1 MAHFAKIDENNIVE
15 NVIVVSNEDCGN
27 LEFPE
32 SEPIGQA
39 FIASI
44 GLEGNWKQ
52 TSYNTGGNQHSYGK
66 TPIRGNYAIIGGLY
80 NPEYDVFH
88 DQPISQH
95 ATLNLNTFQWKL
107 PFNDSTQSLEPNQ
120 YWKWD
125 EETASWTIVEY
136 NIPRPTHNLNGELIT
151 Y

>member
-1 MAHFAKIDENNIVE
+1 MAHFAKINENNIVE
-15 NVIVVSNEDCGN
+15 AVIVVSNEDCGN

-44 GLEGNWKQ
+44 GLEGNYKQ

-66 TPIRGNYAIIGGLY
+66 TPFRGNYAIIGGVY
-80 NPEYDVFH
+80 DPEHDAFY
-88 DQPISQH
+88 DQPISKY
-95 ATLNLNTFQWKL
+95 ATLDLSTFQWVL
-107 PFNDSTQSLEPNQ
+107 PINNSTQLLESNQ
-120 YWKWD
+120 YWAWN
-125 EETASWTIVEY
+125 EETASWIIVET
-136 NIPRPTHNLNGELIT
+136 NIPRPTRSLKGELIT